1 MKKFFYLPLSMLC
14 IAMAVIFAACEPEP
28 ETIDGNE
35 KALAFLCDGQT
46 IATGSTFTTSF
57 APEIDL
63 FGDADGEV
71 SVTVQSLNQSVISI
85 CGFGNCQLTSA
96 AWGYATTAS
105 GNIVANTSLPLE
117 IHYEPTSPS
126 APQCAEA
133 LITAYY
139 KGEEDNAVS
148 FTLVMVNE

>member
-1 MKKFFYLPLSMLC
+1 MKKFFYTPLSMLC
-14 IAMAVIFAACEPEP
+14 MAMAVIFTACEPEP

-46 IATGSTFTTSF
+46 IATGSTFTSSF

-117 IHYEPTSPS
+117 IHYEPTSPN
-126 APQCAEA
+126 APQYAKA

-139 KGEEDNAVS
+139 EGEEDNAVS
-148 FTLVMVNE
+148 FTLVMANE